1 MPAYFWA
8 ILLIATTC
16 QAIWEQVSTG
26 KPLLRGLAPPE
37 TRNRVQAVFIAEQ
50 AAQMRLL
57 HERDNYSREGAAQS
71 DAHPEH
77 PLSLSAGACTALMG
91 GKAVRS
97 CVTDRLPPAVTAPA
111 ARYE

>member
-26 KPLLRGLAPPE
+26 KRLLRGLAPPE

-57 HERDNYSREGAAQS
+57 HEWDNYGREGAAQS
-71 DAHPEH
+71 SFAAKRRQGSGRC
-77 PLSLSAGACTALMG
+77 LSMVC
-91 GKAVRS
+91 
-97 CVTDRLPPAVTAPA
+97 PA
-111 ARYE
+111 ELGMS

>member
-26 KPLLRGLAPPE
+26 KRLLRGLAPPE

-57 HERDNYSREGAAQS
+57 HERDNYGREGAAPS
-71 DAHPEH
+71 DASSRASFVAQCRRLHRVDGRESR
-77 PLSLSAGACTALMG
+77 PLL
-91 GKAVRS
+91 R
-97 CVTDRLPPAVTAPA
+97 D
-111 ARYE
+111 